1 MRISGRATKSEK
13 EALRK
18 RGKSAV
24 VRRET
29 LKKIVSE
36 YEFSKEQLSG
46 ADALAKATGLEEATA
61 RILYARGV
69 DNEEKVNR
77 FMHPGK
83 ENFLSPFLMRGMR
96 ELQSAFARLKER
108 GGTAAVFCD
117 YDADGICSAAI
128 FYHALKKYGVR
139 ARIYVPERT
148 DGYGLNR
155 EGIDKIF
162 AEGTPDLFVTA
173 DCGVSCKDEVAYIK
187 SSGVEVIVTDHHEL
201 PRELPD
207 CVIINP
213 KLADDYPYDNL
224 CGAGVAFKVA
234 CALLGE
240 EAYELLDFAALATVA
255 DSVPL
260 LGENRD
266 IVTEG
271 LKLFNASR
279 RLCFTCLLGRTAEKA
294 EEEITAQT
302 LAYSVA
308 PRVNA
313 AGRMGDSFAAYRL
326 FIAEDDEEIRAL
338 AAKLCAYNCERQ
350 KKCDELY
357 LTAKRTLLKEG
368 AYSHVI
374 ILTGED
380 WNAGFVGIVAA
391 RIAEEYNRPTLIFV
405 RRGDMFRG
413 SARSVENVNIFNAL
427 CACSQYIE
435 EFGGHAQ
442 AAGVNVKAEDFE
454 AFKSALDREIA
465 SRYSREDF
473 ILKIPVAQE
482 MTCGFSAKFIR
493 ELTALEPYGVGHR
506 KPLFSLTA
514 RACVAKEM
522 KPASPHVTVKNE
534 YLDLVYFSGAK
545 HLPIIRSD
553 VEKTFVFEI
562 NVSRFKGREYVKGLI
577 RDFTYDGRTGTAP
590 EFSAF
595 SSAIDRF
602 FADKTERTAEEQDGF
617 TSPVAL
623 SAFETRELIEKK
635 AKEGDWGL
643 CLVASDAGVLSS
655 YPYLKNA
662 PCDLFYPS
670 SKNLGNVLLVAP
682 FADADLSGYDTVIYL
697 DAPLSFRMRLPAGKT
712 AYYNREVDGK
722 ISFETLD
729 TKRETLAGVF
739 TALKNNAAY
748 LQGDCAAA
756 LVERCG
762 AFGFDKKEFLFALR
776 VFEELKILD
785 FSFGAP
791 TLYRGVK
798 TDLSR
803 SSLYETVRLMRPFV
817 KADGAEE
824 KSDGKEE
831 SYGAKPCGEQNESG
845 KIKTVRV

>member
-1 MRISGRATKSEK
+1 M
-13 EALRK
+13 
-18 RGKSAV
+18 
-24 VRRET
+24 
-29 LKKIVSE
+29 KKIVPE
-36 YEFSKEQLSG
+36 YEFSTEQLSG
-46 ADALAKATGLEEATA
+46 ANALAKATGLEEATA

-69 DNEEKVNR
+69 DSEEKANR

-96 ELQSAFARLKER
+96 ELQSAFARLKET
-108 GGTAAVFCD
+108 GGTATVFCD

-148 DGYGLNR
+148 DGYGLSK

-162 AEGTPDLFVTA
+162 AEGAPDLFVTA
-173 DCGVSCKDEVAYIK
+173 DCGVSCKDEVEYIK
-187 SSGVEVIVTDHHEL
+187 SFGVEVIVTDHHEL
-201 PRELPD
+201 PQELPD
-207 CVIINP
+207 CVIVNP

-240 EAYELLDFAALATVA
+240 EAYGLLDFAALATVA

-271 LKLFNASR
+271 LKLFNSSR
-279 RLCFTCLLGRTAEKA
+279 RPCFTFLLGKTAEKA
-294 EEEITAQT
+294 EDEITAQT
-302 LAYSVA
+302 LAYFIA

-313 AGRMGDSFAAYRL
+313 AGRMGDSGAAYRL
-326 FIAEDDEEIRAL
+326 FIAENEEDIRAL
-338 AAKLCAYNCERQ
+338 AAQLCAYNSERQ

-357 LTAKRTLLKEG
+357 AIAKNMLIKEG

-374 ILTGED
+374 MLTGED

-405 RRGDMFRG
+405 RRGDMLRG
-413 SARSVENVNIFNAL
+413 SARSVENVNIFSAL
-427 CACSQYIE
+427 CACAQYLE

-442 AAGVNVKAEDFE
+442 AAGVNVKAENFE

-465 SRYSREDF
+465 SRYTRDDF
-473 ILKIPVAQE
+473 TLKIPVAQE
-482 MTCGFSAKFIR
+482 MTCAFSSKFIR

-506 KPLFSLTA
+506 KPLFSLKA
-514 RACVAKEM
+514 GVCSAKEM
-522 KPASPHVTVKNE
+522 KPASPHVTVKNDF
-534 YLDLVYFSGAK
+534 LDLVYFSGAK

-553 VEKTFVFEI
+553 VQKTFVFEI
-562 NVSRFKGREYVKGLI
+562 NVSRFKGKEYVKGFI
-577 RDFTYDGRTGTAP
+577 RDFTYDGRTGVAP

-602 FADKTERTAEEQDGF
+602 FADKTQLAAKEDDGMF
-617 TSPVAL
+617 SPVPL
-623 SAFETRELIEKK
+623 SAGETRELIEKK

-643 CLVASDAGVLSS
+643 CLVASDAAVLSA
-655 YPYLKNA
+655 YPYLKDA

-670 SKNLGNVLLVAP
+670 SKNVGNVLLIAP

-697 DAPLSFRMRLPAGKT
+697 DAPLNFRLRLPAGKK
-712 AYYNREVDGK
+712 AYYNKDVDGK
-722 ISFETLD
+722 TPFEALD
-729 TKRETLAGVF
+729 VQRDTLAGVF
-739 TALKNNAAY
+739 TALKNNVAI
-748 LQGDCAAA
+748 LQGESAAA

-762 AFGFDKKEFLFALR
+762 SFGYDKKEFLFALR

-791 TLYRGVK
+791 TLYRGAK
-798 TDLSR
+798 TELSK
-803 SSLYETVRLMRPFV
+803 SSLYETVRKMQ
-817 KADGAEE
+817 
-824 KSDGKEE
+824 SIKEE
-831 SYGAKPCGEQNESG
+831 VVAAGGTGRINEGENRE
-845 KIKTVRV
+845 KVTVRV